1 MAKTVARHPITRRL
15 VRRVV
20 IRTLAEVV
28 PPVAISSVGHS
39 MFLLG
44 YGLEVV
50 GKALQTSGSKVER
63 FGFEQGQRTMTTWFP
78 EPNPRVPAAHG

>member
-1 MAKTVARHPITRRL
+1 MAKTVARHPVTRRL
-15 VRRVV
+15 VRRIV

-44 YGLEVV
+44 YGLEIV
-50 GKALQTSGSKVER
+50 GKALQASGSKVER
-63 FGFEQGQRTMTTWFP
+63 FGMEQGQRTMATWFP
-78 EPNPRVPAAHG
+78 EPNPRVPVTHG